1 VLQVLHTQPASRI
14 LMVCPSNDATDNLS
28 VKLISGLQGAKFIR
42 VNAYQRARTTV
53 QAELRPYCLDDV
65 DGLGF
70 RLPTL
75 DEVRPTTDSWDRGA
89 VGLVTNWLPDRM
101 LTTSGGDGSTDEAC
115 TRHCR
120 HVYDRR
126 AHRRTEGAGA
136 RGRTVHAHRDRRG
149 WSRVRAR
156 GSVRHGAPGKPR
168 TWQGAAYGRAGRR
181 SQAAGP
187 DRECSFEN
195 RCLHMRIYCSES
207 NLTSHPPL
215 HGIFLFCRLSRPPR
229 IYEARRRFIRTRP
242 RRMG

>member
-1 VLQVLHTQPASRI
+1 
-14 LMVCPSNDATDNLS
+14 
-28 VKLISGLQGAKFIR
+28 
-42 VNAYQRARTTV
+42 
-53 QAELRPYCLDDV
+53 
-65 DGLGF
+65 
-70 RLPTL
+70 
-75 DEVRPTTDSWDRGA
+75 
-89 VGLVTNWLPDRM
+89 
-101 LTTSGGDGSTDEAC
+101 
-115 TRHCR
+115 
-120 HVYDRR
+120 
-126 AHRRTEGAGA
+126 
-136 RGRTVHAHRDRRG
+136 
-149 WSRVRAR
+149 
-156 GSVRHGAPGKPR
+156 VRHGAPGKPR